1 MQFLKK
7 LNLTRKKTFFSF
19 PLLRISCY
27 LRNGAVSG
35 LRTLVPV
42 GLMSLCFLVGIP
54 GNIAVLIL
62 RPNWQKLSRLT
73 QCLMMNLALSDL
85 LCLITLPIWIYAVL
99 YNWALGITT
108 CKMLGFVMHC
118 SIFSSVLTITALSV
132 QRYMQVVHPQRCIQ
146 FKKRLL
152 VLMWLIS
159 MIFSIPMLV
168 VRQIMKVNQKNIDCI
183 LQNSSDAQL
192 VTVLLTECFFGIS
205 SFTITTCAY
214 ILLNRK
220 LNQAI
225 FFNNPSTIKLVT
237 TIIVTFFVFWMPYLI
252 FNFVTIRGILS
263 NNLNIISFYYSNFNI
278 FASLTFINSTINPL
292 LYAFASGLCQTNR
305 NLQQCA
311 ILLYTDPY
319 FLGNHLKH
327 RHIQHTNFF
336 FFNL

>member
-1 MQFLKK
+1 
-7 LNLTRKKTFFSF
+7 
-19 PLLRISCY
+19 
-27 LRNGAVSG
+27 
-35 LRTLVPV
+35 
-42 GLMSLCFLVGIP
+42 LMSLCFFVGIP

-62 RPNWQKLSRLT
+62 RPNWHQLSGLT
-73 QCLMMNLALSDL
+73 QCLMMNLTMSDL
-85 LCLITLPIWIYAVL
+85 LCLVTLPLWIHTVFYD
-99 YNWALGITT
+99 WALGVVG
-108 CKMLGFVMHC
+108 CKIVTFLVYC
-118 SIFSSVLTITALSV
+118 SLYSSLLTITSLSV
-132 QRYMQVVHPQRCIQ
+132 QRYVQVVHPQRCIQ

-159 MIFSIPMLV
+159 MILSIPMLV

-183 LQNSSDAQL
+183 PKYSSDAQL

-292 LYAFASGLCQTNR
+292 LY
-305 NLQQCA
+305 
-311 ILLYTDPY
+311 
-319 FLGNHLKH
+319 
-327 RHIQHTNFF
+327 
-336 FFNL
+336 